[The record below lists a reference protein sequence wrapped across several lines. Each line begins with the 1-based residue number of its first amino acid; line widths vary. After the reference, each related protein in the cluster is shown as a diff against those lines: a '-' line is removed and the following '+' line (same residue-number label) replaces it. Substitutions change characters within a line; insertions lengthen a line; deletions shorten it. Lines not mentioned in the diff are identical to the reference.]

1 MKKTIIA
8 LIIFSFLSC
17 KAQIPMI
24 ERYGSS
30 SYGTIENAYYKD
42 LQNFHDQYV
51 GTWLYT
57 NGATSLKVVL
67 IKKPMFHVLGGP
79 KTFYEDLLI
88 GEYQY
93 IENGVEKVNTLNN
106 LSNNNK
112 EISDYNLYSITQTK
126 RGTNPKCPECGADEK
141 RLMMN
146 LNEPSRRYI
155 ENGISNE
162 FDLRKLIENG
172 VEKLK
177 VQFVYTG
184 MGGNYS
190 ITGEKVYVT
199 NYSLPYGDYTL
210 IKQ

>member
-17 KAQIPMI
+17 KAQTPII
-24 ERYGSS
+24 DVYGPED
-30 SYGTIENAYYKD
+30 YGRVENAYYKD
-42 LQNFHDQYV
+42 VQNFHDQYV

-57 NGATSLKVVL
+57 NGTTSLKVVL
-67 IKKPMFHVLGGP
+67 IKKQMFRVFGIV
-79 KTFYEDLLI
+79 KNFYEDILI

-190 ITGEKVYVT
+190 ITGEKVSIT